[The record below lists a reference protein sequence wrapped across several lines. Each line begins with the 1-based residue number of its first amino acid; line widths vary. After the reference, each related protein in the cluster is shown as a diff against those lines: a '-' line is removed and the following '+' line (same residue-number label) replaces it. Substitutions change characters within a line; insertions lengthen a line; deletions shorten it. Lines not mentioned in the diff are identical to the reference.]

1 MAIEGNWVLVCY
13 GLIFLSSV
21 SEQRS
26 FYRRLTQEKQ
36 SDTFFKVFY
45 NRLQD
50 AQQSIKASMSANADE
65 SLATTE
71 NIDSK
76 DSAKDDAKRK
86 GRPI

>member
-1 MAIEGNWVLVCY
+1 
-13 GLIFLSSV
+13 
-21 SEQRS
+21 
-26 FYRRLTQEKQ
+26 
-36 SDTFFKVFY
+36 VFY